1 MAGFKFRLEKVLN
14 YKETV
19 ENQSKIKFAQVKQK
33 LTIEEA
39 LLNDF
44 YNQKKSVI
52 DRRNSS
58 SKGIKVGELAMYNSY
73 IGALNKRIEK
83 QSLIVART
91 REELDRAKNDMVQAV
106 TEKKI
111 FEKLREI
118 QYEEFIYKQGKE
130 ELKINDNFIS
140 YKTATRN

>member
-91 REELDRAKNDMVQAV
+91 REELDRAKDDMVQAV